1 MRLGLVVLVLALG
14 GASVQ
19 AQGNPMG
26 QLSFSRGQPLST
38 LRTYD
43 FGKMTLTRPLPTLRT
58 YDFGK
63 MTLARSE
70 PTNLTL
76 TCPMPVFRSG
86 FDGDPMPVARG
97 GSAEPMP
104 VARSGCWNPLDPPSL
119 SDSTIAIRRW
129 GDTSHPQRPSSD
141 GAGMCS
147 LVAGIGPPALQ
158 RRRGAA

>member
-1 MRLGLVVLVLALG
+1 VRLRLVVPVLALA

-26 QLSFSRGQPLST
+26 QLPFSRGQ
-38 LRTYD
+38 
-43 FGKMTLTRPLPTLRT
+43 PLPTLRT

-63 MTLARSE
+63 ITLAQSE
-70 PTNLTL
+70 PASLSL

-86 FDGDPMPVARG
+86 FDADPMPVARG

-104 VARSGCWNPLDPPSL
+104 VARSGCWNPLDPPSV

-129 GDTSHPQRPSSD
+129 
-141 GAGMCS
+141 
-147 LVAGIGPPALQ
+147 
-158 RRRGAA
+158 